1 MANQLR
7 VHGED
12 MESLY
17 KEINKDILPK
27 DYGGEN
33 LSIDELTCELS
44 IISFKHIW
52 L

>member
-1 MANQLR
+1 
-7 VHGED
+7 
-12 MESLY
+12 
-17 KEINKDILPK
+17 LPK